1 MTKRRDAGGEKT
13 PPGSKRDAGS
23 KLGRRNFLKGATLG
37 GAAAMASAPLA
48 SASAATPNASTP
60 KPRSDEPRL
69 STNVH
74 PLTSELECAVPP
86 LPPAAGPKQQTSGS
100 DFMID
105 AMRACGI
112 KYVAAIP
119 GNTFKSMHE
128 SVINYGMLTEPEMR
142 HLTITHEEAA
152 VAMAHGYFKVSGK
165 PMAALVHGVVGL
177 QHATM
182 ALYNAYCDRVPLFCF
197 VGVRLDAA
205 KRTTPTDWLHTAF
218 DGPSLTREFT
228 KWDDTP
234 GSLTHFGESMI
245 RSYKFAMT
253 PPYGPIVLGCDQ
265 DLQEMD
271 VPSGQAPLI
280 PKLTTVLPPVGEDSD
295 IREAAK
301 MLVAAENPIIVA
313 DRASRTPE
321 GMKLVTELAETLQA
335 GVIDQGGRMNFPWRH
350 PLNVTFAQELVAGS
364 ADCVIGLELTD
375 FYFTARAFPKTAKKI
390 SINSADLFMKSTY
403 QEFERYAEVDLAIA
417 ADAEATLPLLLEAV
431 KREMAANKRSSA
443 KARGAKLAEYHNRA
457 VDRTRQAWA
466 VGWDGAPISVGRM
479 TMELYD
485 VIRKEDWG
493 LTGHFADPTR
503 LWDGNEHYR
512 HNGASGGSGVGYDST
527 SSLGAALGHQE
538 QGRIAIAMVG
548 DGDMMMSPGVMW
560 TAAHERLPVLYVVH
574 NNHAWNQEL
583 IWVQGI
589 AGRRSRGATRCG
601 IGNTMQ
607 DPYIDFG
614 AMAKSMGMYGETVKD
629 PKDLGAAYRRAV
641 DVVKKGEPA
650 LVDVWSQPR

>member
-1 MTKRRDAGGEKT
+1 MVKRRDAADGKT
-13 PPGSKRDAGS
+13 PSGAT
-23 KLGRRNFLKGATLG
+23 LGRRNFLKSATLG
-37 GAAAMASAPLA
+37 GAAAVAAPVAAVAAPKASINQAA
-48 SASAATPNASTP
+48 SN
-60 KPRSDEPRL
+60 EPRL
-69 STNVH
+69 STKVH
-74 PLTSELECAVPP
+74 PLSSELECAASA
-86 LPPAAGPKQQTSGS
+86 LPPGAGPKQQSSGS
-100 DFMID
+100 DYMID

-112 KYVAAIP
+112 KHVAAIP

-128 SVINYGMLTEPEMR
+128 SVINYGMLTQPEMR
-142 HLTITHEEAA
+142 HLTITHEEVA

-165 PMAALVHGVVGL
+165 PAAALVHGVVGL

-245 RSYKFAMT
+245 RGYKFAMT
-253 PPYGPIVLGCDQ
+253 PPYGPVVLGCDQ

-271 VPSGQAPLI
+271 VPAGQAPLI
-280 PKLTTVLPPVGEDSD
+280 PKLTLDSFPVGEEGAV
-295 IREAAK
+295 REAAK

-313 DRASRTPE
+313 DRAARTPL
-321 GMKLVTELAETLQA
+321 GMKLVIELAETLQA
-335 GVIDQGGRMNFPWRH
+335 GVIDQGGRVNFPWRH
-350 PLNVTFAQELVAGS
+350 PLNVTFAQEIVASS

-375 FYFTARAFPKTAKKI
+375 FYFTAKPFAKAKKI

-403 QEFERYAEVDLAIA
+403 QEFQRYQEVDLSIA
-417 ADAEATLPLLLEAV
+417 ADAEATLPLLIEAV
-431 KREMAANKRSSA
+431 KKEMAANKRSPA
-443 KARGAKLAEYHNRA
+443 KARGEKLGQFHKQAM
-457 VDRTRQAWA
+457 DRTKQAWA

-503 LWDGNEHYR
+503 LWEGDAHYR
-512 HNGASGGSGVGYDST
+512 HNGASGGSGVGYDCT
-527 SSLGAALGHQE
+527 SSLGAALAHQE
-538 QGRIAIAMVG
+538 EGRIAIAMVG

-601 IGNTMQ
+601 IGNTMEN
-607 DPYIDFG
+607 PYIDFG
-614 AMAKSMGMYGETVKD
+614 AMAKSMGVYGETVKD

-650 LVDVWSQPR
+650 VVDVWSQSR